1 MPVINTNL
9 SANTT
14 LRYLNENSS
23 MQSSSLAKISS
34 GKRIERASDDA
45 AGLAVSTSLRSE
57 ISILEQASIN
67 ADQGI
72 SVLQTADGALA
83 RMDDV
88 LQRMSALAAQ
98 SINGGVN
105 DATRDFIDAEFQQLV
120 GELDDIAGSTAF
132 NGASLLSGLY
142 NEEFLLGTDGST
154 SGADS
159 NRLSIEMGDFR
170 TAGLQGFATERSA
183 GNNALGGAGGN
194 DYSDGNRLL
203 ASLDVGGLAVIDPT
217 AADLVFFTGTDV
229 DGDGSVTVADS
240 DFRQVTIDLDGTA
253 AGVQYTYIEFDGSA
267 AGNTRVVV
275 SDQDPLTAAGSTVN
289 DLLDAING
297 SGVVTAGVD
306 SNGGLVIK
314 AAEAGKFM
322 SQVGLNGLG
331 DTQFTDTGDVTVA
344 AADDGE
350 AGNLASPGSI
360 ADADSDNATGDYISV
375 DTVDNAEIAANI
387 VDGSISI
394 VAEARANIGAQISR
408 FEFRSDVINTS
419 VENIKAA
426 NSAILDADIAEEQ
439 TEFVTYQTLTQA
451 AVAALSKANQLP
463 QELLRLLQ

>member
-14 LRYLNENSS
+14 LRYLNENSA

-105 DATRDFIDAEFQQLV
+105 DATREFIDAEFQQLI

-132 NGASLLSGLY
+132 NGASLLNGLY
-142 NEEFLLGTDGST
+142 DEEFLLGTDGST
-154 SGADS
+154 AGADS
-159 NRLSIEMGDFR
+159 NRLSIDIGDFR

-183 GNNALGGAGGN
+183 GNDALGGAGGN

-203 ASLDVGGLAVIDPT
+203 ASLDTGGLAVIDPT

-240 DFRQVTIDLDGTA
+240 DFRQVTIDLEA
-253 AGVQYTYIEFDGSA
+253 VAGVTYTYVEFDGSA
-267 AGNTRVVV
+267 AGATRTVI
-275 SDQDPLTAAGSTVN
+275 SEQDGLTAAGSTVN

-314 AAEAGKFM
+314 ASEAGKFM
-322 SQVGLNGLG
+322 SQTGLNGLG
-331 DTQFTDTGDVTVA
+331 DTQFTDTGDVTIA
-344 AADDGE
+344 AADNGE

-360 ADADSDNATGDYISV
+360 ADANDDNATGDYISV
-375 DTVDNAEIAANI
+375 GTVDNAEIAANI
-387 VDGSISI
+387 VDGAISI

-426 NSAILDADIAEEQ
+426 NSAIADADIAAEQ

-451 AVAALSKANQLP
+451 AVAALAKANQLP